1 MSIHCRTCREPIF
14 NLKPRN
20 IFSHENEDIR
30 HNILAITGIKLFYDP
45 CLPSHICSCC
55 YLDLSHS
62 MAFRERCLESE
73 KQLAAVKKEGATK
86 TKVFAVHSRQI
97 DPLDDQ
103 DLSEDEI
110 KFKNEFNDTL
120 DNPENSTASVRK
132 EDKLKIEER
141 QKLSTPSHLSPRV
154 RLMRCRDPSAPRQT
168 ATHPA
173 KSVHTNPP
181 KNGMQPFGSSSH
193 PAIVSRYTTARPTA
207 SIAPRPSKSISK
219 PGVQQKYQPPPRHD
233 EVRKP
238 YRYRPPPEEKKY
250 VCDQCGWVFRDLSNM
265 KDHALRHSGVKKF
278 ECEECRSKFFTRPLL
293 LLHIRVHHKG
303 EKPFVCKYCGMG
315 FRNSPSRCR
324 HERKYHANE
333 LPFECS
339 LCTRTFISKI
349 SLEKHRL
356 VHITGEATHSCKTC
370 NKSFKGAQYLRNHY
384 LTKFHLRRVNQM
396 VKDDFDESEMT
407 TISDEDIDFDF
418 ADSIIEEL
426 DE

>member
-55 YLDLSHS
+55 YLDLNHS

-73 KQLAAVKKEGATK
+73 KQLATVKKEGATR
-86 TKVFAVHSRQI
+86 TKAFPVHSRQI

-103 DLSEDEI
+103 DLSEDAI
-110 KFKNEFNDTL
+110 KFKHEFNDTV
-120 DNPENSTASVRK
+120 DNPENSTISNRK
-132 EDKLKIEER
+132 EDKIEMEGR
-141 QKLSTPSHLSPRV
+141 HKPSSSSHLSPRV
-154 RLMRCRDPSAPRQT
+154 RLVRCRDPSTPRQT
-168 ATHPA
+168 ANHPA

-181 KNGMQPFGSSSH
+181 KNGMH
-193 PAIVSRYTTARPTA
+193 PLESASGSRYMTVRPTA
-207 SIAPRPSKSISK
+207 SIAPRPSKRIIK
-219 PGVQQKYQPPPRHD
+219 PGVQQKYQPAPHHD
-233 EVRKP
+233 EVSKLNRI
-238 YRYRPPPEEKKY
+238 RLPPEEKKY
-250 VCDQCGWVFRDLSNM
+250 VCDKCGWVFRDLSNL

-278 ECEECRSKFFTRPLL
+278 ECQDCGSKFFTRPLL

-333 LPFECS
+333 LPFECN
-339 LCTRTFISKI
+339 LCTRTFISRI
-349 SLEKHRL
+349 SLEKHKL
-356 VHITGEATHSCKTC
+356 VHITGEETYSCKTC

-384 LTKFHLRRVNQM
+384 LTKFHLKRVNQM
-396 VKDDFDESEMT
+396 VKDDFDDTEMT
-407 TISDEDIDFDF
+407 SVSDEEIDFDF
-418 ADSIIEEL
+418 PDSIIEEI